1 MWKILC
7 ALGAVGLAA
16 LLVPVRAD
24 EDAKLRELVERAIKA
39 SGGADNLSKY
49 QASVTKQ
56 KGKFHGLGDALEF
69 TTETSVQLPDRLRA
83 EVHFKAN
90 GQEITFV
97 QVFAADKGWIKI
109 GNMTEEMNK
118 EMLAEAK
125 EQMHATVIVTQLVC
139 LKDKDY
145 KLSPLGEGKVG
156 SRPAIG
162 VRVERKGYR
171 DVNLFFDKDKSLLLK
186 METRGKD
193 VMQGGQEYTSTTLYD
208 DYKKVEG
215 IMVPHKVTV
224 ERDGKPY
231 VEAEV
236 IKVEIVEKL
245 DNHLFA
251 KP

>member
-56 KGKFHGLGDALEF
+56 KGKFHGLGDALES